1 MTNDN
6 FDFGGNIEDDSDVN
20 PPQLSDSEAS
30 ALSVYGLLVAHCGHA
45 RGKAAYEALL
55 RNAVKATK
63 QHGGVP
69 GILFDEDGGRF
80 VAVQQTH

>member
-30 ALSVYGLLVAHCGHA
+30 ALSVYGLLVSHCGHT

-55 RNAVKATK
+55 RNAVKATIR
-63 QHGGVP
+63 HGGVP

-80 VAVQQTH
+80 VAVQQTQ